1 MTSNNTVMS
10 KATNRN
16 IHQRKITWMS
26 RKLMDKKLNKRN
38 HSNSI
43 RKISQFLIRL
53 PLRENSMSWLTH
65 KLNFLMSWFL
75 KTIKTLKLKDLTLK
89 NMMSSG
95 SLFPKRNNIKSF
107 IQLEMKVSLTSSITF
122 LTSPH
127 QFMIL
132 ISSLMN

>member
-1 MTSNNTVMS
+1 MTSNNTVMR

-16 IHQRKITWMS
+16 IHQRKITWMN
-26 RKLMDKKLNKRN
+26 RKLMDKKLNKKN
-38 HSNSI
+38 LSNSI
-43 RKISQFLIRL
+43 RKIFQFLIRL
-53 PLRENSMSWLTH
+53 LLRANSMSWLTH

-75 KTIKTLKLKDLTLK
+75 KTIKTLKSKDLTLK
-89 NMMSSG
+89 NMMSSD

>member
-1 MTSNNTVMS
+1 MTSNNTVMR
-10 KATNRN
+10 KATNQN
-16 IHQRKITWMS
+16 IHQRKITWMNK
-26 RKLMDKKLNKRN
+26 KLMDKKLNKRN
-38 HSNSI
+38 LSNSI
-43 RKISQFLIRL
+43 RKIFQFLIRL
-53 PLRENSMSWLTH
+53 LLRANSMSWLTH

-75 KTIKTLKLKDLTLK
+75 KTIKTLKSKDLTLK
-89 NMMSSG
+89 NMMSSD

>member
-1 MTSNNTVMS
+1 MTSNNTVMR

-16 IHQRKITWMS
+16 IHQRKITWMNK
-26 RKLMDKKLNKRN
+26 KLMDKKLNKRN
-38 HSNSI
+38 LSNSI
-43 RKISQFLIRL
+43 RKIFQFLIRL
-53 PLRENSMSWLTH
+53 LLRANSMSWLTH

-75 KTIKTLKLKDLTLK
+75 KTIKTLKSKDLTLK
-89 NMMSSG
+89 NMMSSD

>member
-1 MTSNNTVMS
+1 MTSNNTVMR

-16 IHQRKITWMS
+16 IHQRKITWMN

-38 HSNSI
+38 LSNSI
-43 RKISQFLIRL
+43 RKIFQFLIRL
-53 PLRENSMSWLTH
+53 LLRANSMSWLTH

-75 KTIKTLKLKDLTLK
+75 KTIKTLKSKDLTLK
-89 NMMSSG
+89 NMMSSD